1 MNESKQK
8 KLGKLVVL
16 CGGEGSGK
24 SSVIKALKESIP
36 GIVTSREPGGTPY
49 AEDIRNNMFINELAK
64 NANAD
69 TMFGQAWSARA
80 DHMNH
85 MILPLLGKGVDVIVD
100 RFDCCTDAYQIHAQG
115 GKHLEGLFWHM
126 REVYLRDK
134 VPDLYIFL
142 DIEPEEGLKR
152 VAGRPGK
159 KNHFDEQDMKFHD
172 AVRRG
177 YFSFFDKIQHISE
190 NGNGSGTSGKSGFVI
205 VDASRPLAE
214 VSSEIT
220 GIVSKL
226 LN

>member
-8 KLGKLVVL
+8 KRGKLVAL

-24 SSVIKALKESIP
+24 SSVIQALKESNP
-36 GIVTSREPGGTPY
+36 DIVISREPGGTPY
-49 AEDIRNNMFINELAK
+49 AEDIRKNMFINELAK

-69 TMFGQAWSARA
+69 TMFGQAWAARA

-100 RFDCCTDAYQIHAQG
+100 RFDCCTNAYQIHAQG
-115 GKHLEGLFWHM
+115 GDHLEELFWHM

-142 DIEPEEGLKR
+142 DIAPEEGLKR

-159 KNHFDEQDMKFHD
+159 KNHFDEQDMKFHHD
-172 AVRRG
+172 VRRG
-177 YFSFFDKIQHISE
+177 YLSFFEKLQRISE
-190 NGNGSGTSGKSGFVI
+190 NGKDSGIAGKSGFII
-205 VDASRPLAE
+205 VDASRPFTE
-214 VSSEIT
+214 VSSEIK
-220 GIVSKL
+220 GIVSNL